1 MTELEKII
9 STVYNVLEQMAVTGQ
24 NQELVVMAKAQL
36 RKAIDLARN
45 GDNDGGK

>member
-9 STVYNVLEQMAVTGQ
+9 NTVYSVLEQMAVTGQ

-36 RKAIDLARN
+36 RKANDLAKA
-45 GDNDGGK
+45 GDDDGGK

>member
-9 STVYNVLEQMAVTGQ
+9 STVYSVLEQMAVTGA

-36 RKAIDLARN
+36 RKAKDLARD
-45 GDNDGGK
+45 GDENGGK